1 MPSKDVTKLEK
12 RLEKLETMLESGV
25 RSRSAMG
32 TVKLDKLDK
41 QNLRR
46 EIKDIKAELDA
57 EYNLRGKKGNKVGRA
72 LSGEIGE
79 PGTTMPPAS
88 KEPSKKP
95 SKRASENTDSS
106 SASETD
112 KPKLVKRKGP
122 SYSDDMTQSD
132 YGLREKVR
140 IRDKAKE
147 ENIGEAAAEQNLK
160 KGGAVTRKAKPSKY
174 GMKHGGFTKRGG
186 MYKKGMS

>member
-12 RLEKLETMLESGV
+12 RLEELESMLESGV

-46 EIKDIKAELDA
+46 EIKDIKAELKS
-57 EYNLRGKKGNKVGRA
+57 EYNRTGKKGNTLG
-72 LSGEIGE
+72 LSLDGEIGE
-79 PGTTMPPAS
+79 PDTTMPPV
-88 KEPSKKP
+88 SKK
-95 SKRASENTDSS
+95 
-106 SASETD
+106 
-112 KPKLVKRKGP
+112 KPKPKPKQAPKPKAELKKRKGP
-122 SYSDDMTQSD
+122 SYSDDMTQDD

-174 GMKHGGFTKRGG
+174 GMKAGGFTKRGG